1 MHTTPDISL
10 ISAWFQGL
18 QQTITLGL
26 EALDGQAKFRSDI
39 WQRAEGGG
47 GDTRVIENGR
57 ILEKG
62 GVNFSHVHGP
72 MPEKIANRLQLTAG
86 DTFHAT
92 GISLVIHP
100 SHPLIPVIHM
110 NLRFFLIPG
119 KTYWFGGGI
128 DVTPAYV
135 FPEDAQWF
143 HRYMAEV
150 CAPFG
155 DGVYPEYKAACDRYF
170 YLRHRAET
178 RGIGGLFFDFLK
190 PGERFHTLEQIWA
203 FVQAVGN
210 AFLPVYSELIVR
222 HQDKAYM
229 QGQKDFQ
236 LWRRS
241 RYVEFNLLYDKGTS
255 FGLDTGGRTE
265 SILMSLPPLVE
276 WKYNYSPAPG
286 SVEAIS
292 MSYLQAIDWLS
303 FSQ

>member
-1 MHTTPDISL
+1 MQSIPDIEY
-10 ISAWFQGL
+10 IAAWFQSL
-18 QQTITLGL
+18 QQEITQGL
-26 EALDGQAKFRSDI
+26 ELIDGKASFQSDI

-47 GDTRVIENGR
+47 GDTRVIESGD

-72 MPEKIANRLQLTAG
+72 MPEKIANRLQLTPG

-110 NLRFFLIPG
+110 NLRFFLIPNT
-119 KTYWFGGGI
+119 TYWFGGGI

-135 FPEDAQWF
+135 FPEDAHWF
-143 HRYMAEV
+143 HQYMADV

-155 DGVYPEYKAACDRYF
+155 DWVYPEYKQACDRYF
-170 YLRHRAET
+170 YLKHRDET

-190 PGERFHTLEQIWA
+190 PGERFQSLAEIWA
-203 FVQAVGN
+203 FVQAVGK
-210 AFLPVYSELIVR
+210 AFLSVYSELIAR
-222 HQDKAYM
+222 HRSAPFSEA
-229 QGQKDFQ
+229 QKSFQ
-236 LWRRS
+236 LWRRG

-265 SILMSLPPLVE
+265 SILMSLPPVVE
-276 WKYNYSPAPG
+276 WKYNFIP
-286 SVEAIS
+286 EAGTAEAES
-292 MSYLQAIDWLS
+292 MQYLKAIDWLGYK
-303 FSQ
+303 

>member
-1 MHTTPDISL
+1 MHATPDISL
-10 ISAWFQGL
+10 ITAWFQGL
-18 QQTITLGL
+18 QQTITQGL
-26 EALDGQAKFRSDI
+26 ETLDAQAKFHSDI

-47 GDTRVIENGR
+47 GDTRVIEKGR

-72 MPEKIANRLQLTAG
+72 MPEKIANRLQLNTG
-86 DTFHAT
+86 DVFHAT

-119 KTYWFGGGI
+119 NTYWFGGGV

-155 DGVYPEYKAACDRYF
+155 DWVYPEYKAACDRYF
-170 YLRHRAET
+170 YLKHRDET

-190 PGERFHTLEQIWA
+190 PGDKFQTLDQIWA

-210 AFLPVYSELIVR
+210 AFLPVYHELIIR
-222 HQDKAYM
+222 HQDKVYTQA
-229 QGQKDFQ
+229 QKDFQ
-236 LWRRS
+236 LWRRG

-276 WKYNYSPAPG
+276 WKYNYTPLPDSP
-286 SVEAIS
+286 EAQS
-292 MSYLQAIDWLS
+292 MAYLKAIDWLS
-303 FSQ
+303 M